1 MFAAHAT
8 LLGRPLAAPNYT
20 KSLLHFDG
28 SNGSTTITD
37 ECGIAW
43 TSGGSGSPAVALSTA
58 ASRFGSSSLLVPAN
72 NQMIYSSD
80 PVFEKANKAVFTAE
94 CWFYAPSGVWSSI
107 MASRIAAGAIGTVA
121 MTATPG
127 LQIEVKI
134 ANAAR
139 TVDNT
144 TNVGSFT
151 ANTWTHIA
159 VVGDGTNITT
169 YLNGSQINQQTHPNW
184 TAHAQTR
191 LQVFGTAQYTAGP
204 NYVDEFRYSNT
215 VRYTGTFTPSGSP
228 FTTPG

>member
-1 MFAAHAT
+1 MFAAHAM
-8 LLGRPLAAPNYT
+8 LLGQASTPNYT
-20 KSLLHFDG
+20 QSLLHFDG
-28 SNGSTTITD
+28 SDGSTTIVD
-37 ECGIAW
+37 EKGITW
-43 TSGGSGSPAVALSTA
+43 TASGGGLALATA
-58 ASRFGSSSLLVPAN
+58 QSKFGSASLLVPAN
-72 NQMIYSSD
+72 NKMTYSSD

-94 CWFYAPSGVWSSI
+94 CWFYAPSGVYSTI
-107 MASRIAAGAIGTVA
+107 MASRITAGAIGTVA
-121 MTATPG
+121 MTSTPG

-134 ANAAR
+134 ANAGR

-144 TNVGSFT
+144 TNAGSFS

-184 TAHAQTR
+184 TADSQTA

-215 VRYTGTFTPSGSP
+215 VRYTGTFTPPASP
-228 FTTPG
+228 FNPIG